1 MFVKFGVLQGRKV
14 VGTHNSSVL
23 IPLPPPLRALA
34 RRIFAMF
41 FMAGKRG
48 IAFMKIAVLGSGA
61 MGGLFSAYLSRQNE
75 VTVIDVNPTLIDKIN
90 TDGLEVREPDGSS
103 AIYHPHAVL
112 STEGMEPVDL
122 MVVFVKAMFSE
133 GALNSNKGIIGPD
146 TYLMTLQNGS
156 GHEDTLGKFVPEDRI
171 IIGTTQH
178 NASVA
183 GVGISNH
190 GGSGITHM
198 GCVTGQAARL
208 QKFADV
214 FTASGLEADVSDGV
228 QKMIWNKMFTN
239 VSASALTGALQV
251 PLGYISAND
260 NAWKL
265 CCQLIREAVD
275 AAAGLGMEFDYD
287 EKVAEVKAVCD
298 NSPNGL
304 TSIYADL
311 RDGRRSEVDT
321 ISGSVVRAGKKA
333 GVPTPSHE
341 FLVGLI
347 HAMEGRKA

>member
-1 MFVKFGVLQGRKV
+1 
-14 VGTHNSSVL
+14 
-23 IPLPPPLRALA
+23 
-34 RRIFAMF
+34 
-41 FMAGKRG
+41 
-48 IAFMKIAVLGSGA
+48 MKIAVLGAGA
-61 MGGLFSAYLSRQNE
+61 MGGLYSAYLSRHNE
-75 VTVIDVNPTLIDKIN
+75 VTVIDVNTQVVEKIN
-90 TDGLEVREPDGSS
+90 ADGLEVQEPDGTSN
-103 AIYHPHAVL
+103 IYHPHAVL

-122 MVVFVKAMFSE
+122 IVVFVKAMFSE
-133 GALNSNKGIIGPD
+133 SALNNNKSIIGPE

-156 GHEDTLGKFVPEDRI
+156 GHEDMLGKFVPQEHI

-183 GVGISNH
+183 GFGVTKH
-190 GGSGITHM
+190 GGSGMTHM
-198 GCVTGQAARL
+198 GCVTGDVNRL
-208 QKFADV
+208 QKFADA
-214 FTASGLEADVSDGV
+214 FTACGLDADVSDGV

-251 PLGYISAND
+251 PLGFISAD
-260 NAWKL
+260 ENAWKL

-275 AAAGLGMEFDYD
+275 VAAALGMDFDYD

-298 NSPNGL
+298 KSPNGL

-321 ISGSVVRAGKKA
+321 ISGSIVRAGVKA
-333 GVPTPSHE
+333 GVPTPSHS

-347 HAMEGRKA
+347 HAMENRPRA

>member
-1 MFVKFGVLQGRKV
+1 
-14 VGTHNSSVL
+14 
-23 IPLPPPLRALA
+23 
-34 RRIFAMF
+34 
-41 FMAGKRG
+41 
-48 IAFMKIAVLGSGA
+48 MKIAVLGAGA
-61 MGGLFSAYLSRQNE
+61 MGGLYSAYLSRHNE
-75 VTVIDVNPTLIDKIN
+75 VTVIDVNAQVVEKIN
-90 TDGLEVREPDGSS
+90 ADGLEVQEPDGAS
-103 AIYHPHAVL
+103 AVYHPHAVL

-122 MVVFVKAMFSE
+122 IVVFVKAMFSE
-133 GALNSNKGIIGPD
+133 SALNNNRSIIGPE

-156 GHEDTLGKFVPEDRI
+156 GHEDMLGKFVPQEHI

-183 GVGISNH
+183 GFGVTKH
-190 GGSGITHM
+190 GGSGMTHM
-198 GCVTGQAARL
+198 GCVTGDVNRL
-208 QKFADV
+208 QKFADA
-214 FTASGLEADVSDGV
+214 FTACGLDADVSDGV

-251 PLGYISAND
+251 PLGYISAD
-260 NAWKL
+260 ENAWKL

-275 AAAGLGMEFDYD
+275 VAAALGMDFDYD

-298 NSPNGL
+298 KSPNGL

-321 ISGSVVRAGKKA
+321 ISGSIVRAGVKA
-333 GVPTPSHE
+333 GVPTPSHS

-347 HAMEGRKA
+347 HAMENRPRA

>member
-1 MFVKFGVLQGRKV
+1 
-14 VGTHNSSVL
+14 
-23 IPLPPPLRALA
+23 
-34 RRIFAMF
+34 
-41 FMAGKRG
+41 
-48 IAFMKIAVLGSGA
+48 MKIAVLGAGA
-61 MGGLFSAYLSRQNE
+61 MGGLYSAYLSRHNE
-75 VTVIDVNPTLIDKIN
+75 VTVIDVNAQVGEKIN
-90 TDGLEVREPDGSS
+90 ADGLEVQEPDGTSN
-103 AIYHPHAVL
+103 IYHPHAVL

-122 MVVFVKAMFSE
+122 IVVFVKAMFSE
-133 GALNSNKGIIGPD
+133 SALNNNKSIIGPE

-156 GHEDTLGKFVPEDRI
+156 GHEDMLGKFVPQEHI

-183 GVGISNH
+183 GFGVTKH
-190 GGSGITHM
+190 GGSGMTHM
-198 GCVTGQAARL
+198 GCVTGDVNRL
-208 QKFADV
+208 QKFADA
-214 FTASGLEADVSDGV
+214 FTECGLDADVSDGV

-251 PLGYISAND
+251 PLGFISAD
-260 NAWKL
+260 ENAWKL

-275 AAAGLGMEFDYD
+275 VAAALGMDFDYD

-298 NSPNGL
+298 KSPNGL

-321 ISGSVVRAGKKA
+321 ISGSIVRAGVKA
-333 GVPTPSHE
+333 GVPTPSHR

-347 HAMEGRKA
+347 HAMENRARA